1 MTNDN
6 TINPSPSVSISND
19 ENNVAM
25 NLNLPT
31 PSITGPFFRNMSE
44 LRHTLLNPQ
53 RQFLDVGLNWRNEND
68 MNRYDYLATLSGSIP
83 LNEIFEYRRYYQMRI
98 NEYMILQ
105 DLLNARVYSELQEQ
119 QLQSNIPL
127 HDNIDALYQVN
138 NTNIFTNDIVIMVN
152 DSDEFFNHSG
162 LVCGVSTNHIVI
174 NLNYCYDTSELF
186 LILREP
192 HNLQKVISNTI
203 TGTETDDTTT
213 VLQQ

>member
-1 MTNDN
+1 MST
-6 TINPSPSVSISND
+6 SV
-19 ENNVAM
+19 
-25 NLNLPT
+25 
-31 PSITGPFFRNMSE
+31 TGPFFRNMSE
-44 LRHTLLNPQ
+44 LRHTLLNPI

-138 NTNIFTNDIVIMVN
+138 NINIFTNDIVIMVN

-203 TGTETDDTTT
+203 TGTETDDTNTL
-213 VLQQ
+213 LQQ